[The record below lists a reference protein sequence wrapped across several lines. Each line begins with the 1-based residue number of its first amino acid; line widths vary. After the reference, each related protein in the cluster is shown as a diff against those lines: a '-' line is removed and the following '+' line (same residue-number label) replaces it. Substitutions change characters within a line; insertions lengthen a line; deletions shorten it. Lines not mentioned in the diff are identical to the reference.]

1 MQNVIFPMKIMR
13 ISQGYGL
20 EVDGVAASTYSH
32 TGSYAL
38 DLGGTDT
45 GAEYLY
51 APCDVTVMR
60 HYRGTGYNAVWYQ
73 SNSEVMCADGVAR
86 QLVFLLLHANDN
98 VITEL
103 GITVGKTFLQGEKFY
118 KEGTGG
124 GVATHAHLEVGLAPF
139 SGTGWYQSNYVG
151 DYNGAKVWIIN
162 NKLIPSQ
169 IFFLDDSITVKDGYG
184 YNWKKLNEDYTLYT
198 SPTGVRII
206 EGTGKNTQYFNT
218 PNVDDVAGNNL
229 SGEFV
234 ALGYTSNA
242 DSNGFT
248 YIKFIHSDDNQY
260 WLANLPDRIE
270 LFEREVV
277 DNSAIL
283 NKTYFIQANGTNY
296 NLNIHGNETVENESN
311 VNIYLTENVQAQ
323 RWVIK
328 QTNAGLKLFTKLNE
342 DYALNIYT
350 VDNNCTIYIAEGNDS
365 DSTLEFIEVG
375 DMLYQIKA
383 TNHNKY
389 LYIADTIASGANVAW
404 TTNEASAT
412 IWHLIPEE
420 EMFETKIIF
429 EKGIDVS
436 DIQGEI
442 SWPQVAANG
451 IKFAIIKAVGQ
462 TNEGI
467 YISKN
472 WETYYQGAKNN
483 NIKVGAYLYTYAF
496 NEAEAD
502 DELEFLFEALK
513 DKQFEYPIFVDVED
527 PLLYQNCTPEQ
538 ITTTTNYLCEKIA
551 AAGYY
556 PGIYASPN
564 FLYNYMI
571 PSSIGP
577 YDIWIADWDGAV
589 DWEKEYTMHQY
600 TSDGSVAGIS
610 GRVDLDNSYVDYET
624 KIKELGLNG
633 WEIKEEVN
641 SKKFNIRLKLKYDI
655 EANWN
660 AANPILYAGEAAV
673 VILPSG
679 EAMMKIGNGVSTFK
693 ELNYLQSEADVYD
706 WAKQPEKPTYDI
718 SEIGQVDTL
727 ILYCGNSK

>member
-13 ISQGYGL
+13 IAQGYGL

-139 SGTGWYQSNYVG
+139 SGTGWYQSDYVG

-184 YNWKKLNEDYTLYT
+184 YNWKYLSEDYTLYT
-198 SPTGVRII
+198 SPTGIRVI

-218 PNVDDVAGNNL
+218 PDVNDIAGNNL

-248 YIKFIHSDDNQY
+248 YIKFIHSDGNQY
-260 WLANLPDRIE
+260 WLANLSDRIE

-283 NKTYFIQANGTNY
+283 NKTYFIQADGTNY
-296 NLNIHGNETVENESN
+296 NLNIHGNETVKNESN
-311 VNIYLTENVQAQ
+311 VNIYLTKNVQAQ

-350 VDNNCTIYIAEGNDS
+350 VDNNCTMYQAEGNDS
-365 DSTLEFIEVG
+365 DSILEFIEVG
-375 DMLYQIKA
+375 DMLYKIKA
-383 TNHNKY
+383 ANHNKY
-389 LYIADTIASGANVAW
+389 LYISDTIASGANVAW
-404 TTNEASAT
+404 TANEATAT

-420 EMFETKIIF
+420 EMFETKTVF

-442 SWPQVAANG
+442 SWSQVAANG
-451 IKFAIIKAVGQ
+451 IKFALIKAVGQ

-538 ITTTTNYLCEKIA
+538 ITATTNYICEKIA

-571 PSSIGP
+571 PESIGP

-589 DWEKEYTMHQY
+589 NWEKEYTIHQY
-600 TSDGSVAGIS
+600 TNNGSVAGIS
-610 GRVDLDNSYVDYET
+610 GRVDLDNSYIDYET

-641 SKKFNIRLKLKYDI
+641 NKKFNIRLKLKYDI

-706 WAKQPEKPTYDI
+706 WAKQPEKPIYDI
-718 SEIGQVDTL
+718 SEIEQTDTL